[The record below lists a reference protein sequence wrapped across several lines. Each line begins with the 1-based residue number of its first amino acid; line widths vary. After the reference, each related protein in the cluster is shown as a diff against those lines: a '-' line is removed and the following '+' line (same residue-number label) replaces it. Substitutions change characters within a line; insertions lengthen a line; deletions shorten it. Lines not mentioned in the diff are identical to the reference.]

1 MYNKT
6 MVNGEV
12 AYDVIQFTCD
22 NLDDLDNLP
31 TQGVGMGS
39 TAIVISTAEI
49 YIKNSEGQ
57 WVKL

>member
-1 MYNKT
+1 MYKKT

-57 WVKL
+57 WIKL

>member
-1 MYNKT
+1 MYKKT